1 MTDPYRVLEVSP
13 DATDEEIK
21 KAYRKLC
28 KRYHPDLHT
37 GKSDEQ
43 EAEKRFLEVQRAY
56 QDIMKA
62 RQGGGTEAS
71 GFNPYGG
78 FWGSAYGPGYGGYD
92 YGRQRQED
100 ESSQIRAAKVYIDAG
115 HYAEALNAL
124 SGVAMEERNARWYFL
139 NALAQCG
146 LHNTAQAMEY
156 ARQAVK
162 MDPSNIQYRQLYSE
176 LEGRINSGESEGN
189 FSRMANQILTYESL
203 GIMQFDGRTE
213 INDTVGEGI
222 EHEEFYVSEKSILN
236 NLRKVMNLKEAPED
250 YGE

>member
-71 GFNPYGG
+71 SFNPYGG

-115 HYAEALNAL
+115 HYTEALNAL

-176 LEGRINSGESEGN
+176 LESGGYRYAAEGQRYGRNIGMWQNPCCGLAL
-189 FSRMANQILTYESL
+189 ANLCCL
-203 GIMQFDGRTE
+203 CMGGGGMM
-213 INDTVGEGI
+213 
-222 EHEEFYVSEKSILN
+222 FYPLFCC
-236 NLRKVMNLKEAPED
+236 L
-250 YGE
+250 